1 MSLRNF
7 KIYRGDDERGEL
19 VNYQCEVTE
28 GMVVLDVIHRIQ
40 ADQANDLACRWN
52 CKAGKCGSCSIEING
67 KPRLGCMTRMN
78 EFEEDQ
84 TLTITPLKSFP
95 VIKDIV
101 TDVSWNYK
109 QNQEITPFSPSEESK
124 KKDFVMMQKDV
135 DRVQEFRKCIECYL
149 CQNMCHVIR
158 DNKGKENF
166 SGPRFMARLASLEMH
181 PMDTADRIE
190 DVKDKHGSGM
200 CNITRCCTDV
210 CPEEIQITD
219 DAIIPLKERVVD
231 RFYDPVMMLF
241 NKIFSKKERQKT
253 KSKVS
258 SFLRMFF

>member
-1 MSLRNF
+1 
-7 KIYRGDDERGEL
+7 
-19 VNYQCEVTE
+19 
-28 GMVVLDVIHRIQ
+28 
-40 ADQANDLACRWN
+40 
-52 CKAGKCGSCSIEING
+52 
-67 KPRLGCMTRMN
+67 MTRMN

-109 QNQEITPFSPSEESK
+109 QNQEITPFTPSEESK

-158 DNKGKENF
+158 DNEGKENF
-166 SGPRFMARLASLEMH
+166 SGPRYMARLASLEMH

-200 CNITRCCTDV
+200 CNITRCCTEV

-258 SFLRMFF
+258 SFLKMFF